1 MTSYSLLVTRCRS
14 HTYLHTHEY
23 RVHARMYIAP
33 LTSKYIRFGRSHLT
47 VFSPPCY
54 PSFLETPLLFI
65 LHCYYQESG
74 PIHVLLRVQGDLG
87 ALEYGGSLTGHRS
100 SFVFRTPYC
109 YPNTLSI
116 YNNTTDYIP
125 YRVYR
130 VALWYYGESRNT
142 GTVYQYISPSE
153 SV

>member
-1 MTSYSLLVTRCRS
+1 MRKSYIPR
-14 HTYLHTHEY
+14 LHTSTEY
-23 RVHARMYIAP
+23 MPGCISHPWQVHTV
-33 LTSKYIRFGRSHLT
+33 LGRSHLT
-47 VFSPPCY
+47 VFPPCY
-54 PSFLETPLLFI
+54 PSFLETPLLS
-65 LHCYYQESG
+65 HS
-74 PIHVLLRVQGDLG
+74 PLLLPGVWSDSCFAGGLG

-142 GTVYQYISPSE
+142 YPLPSQCSCRE
-153 SV
+153 SRPYHDLNSNWQ